1 MKTVKEIISARVDPE
16 ILKEIEKIARK
27 EKKSISEV
35 VNILLCFSLVRIK

>member
-35 VNILLCFSLVRIK
+35 VNALLGFVLVKVK

>member
-35 VNILLCFSLVRIK
+35 VNMLLVFSLVRIK